1 MIFGFQVSWGSH
13 GNVSEVLILE
23 GGLKALVKMCQSITQ
38 AVSVRAHSTGDC
50 AIITVP
56 KGQSKCQSINQSI
69 TQAVSGLVSVA
80 LSQYQ
85 SVNQS
90 SSQYLSV
97 NQSVNQSSSQYLSV
111 NHAGRLRTDFSA
123 IITVHHSVSLPLR
136 LFSPTTYLFKHI
148 GQKDQ

>member
-97 NQSVNQSSSQYLSV
+97 N
-111 NHAGRLRTDFSA
+111 HAGRLRTDFSA